1 MRSKLGHAETKSAH
15 SLKFHLGVLGLLLQR
30 LPAPSLHHEVEEY
43 NYECWLTYQLI
54 CSSPV
59 DTDLSFL
66 THLGQQVMNAA
77 TPRPIPPSSL
87 SRVIFHHLF
96 KGAPA
101 ALSKCL
107 TERQR
112 SCWRK
117 PWVAFF
123 NRMECLVPNPLRT
136 CHLTATSLSVLS
148 RLRDMEF
155 IAAKC
160 RVAYC
165 LARSLSEKQGNSI
178 KIMEYKTETGNRVPR
193 RESFEMEMPR
203 KIMKSGVDKAL
214 KWLTDFVVSSGLET
228 VKCLVSCKGDVNT
241 FLAQSELLDLCEK
254 VLRKEEDV
262 FTSHGRNIVQGIL
275 LSLFAKGQSIGSFR
289 RHEEDCIVLQREAMC
304 NKSGST
310 TVDLQRTAIV
320 SRTVNAFLPFEVLMD
335 ASHGMLEHYKEKLVT
350 TENANVNQVLWSQK
364 GALCLGRL
372 FNEGY
377 S

>member
-1 MRSKLGHAETKSAH
+1 
-15 SLKFHLGVLGLLLQR
+15 
-30 LPAPSLHHEVEEY
+30 
-43 NYECWLTYQLI
+43 
-54 CSSPV
+54 
-59 DTDLSFL
+59 
-66 THLGQQVMNAA
+66 
-77 TPRPIPPSSL
+77 
-87 SRVIFHHLF
+87 
-96 KGAPA
+96 
-101 ALSKCL
+101 
-107 TERQR
+107 
-112 SCWRK
+112 
-117 PWVAFF
+117 
-123 NRMECLVPNPLRT
+123 
-136 CHLTATSLSVLS
+136 
-148 RLRDMEF
+148 MEF

-214 KWLTDFVVSSGLET
+214 KLCAVQIAAHSLWLQKLADRSRVHNETVRWLTDFVVSSGLET

-275 LSLFAKGQSIGSFR
+275 LSLLQKASQSEASEDMKRIVSF
-289 RHEEDCIVLQREAMC
+289 CREKRCAT
-304 NKSGST
+304 K
-310 TVDLQRTAIV
+310 VDLLPWICKGLQSLAD
-320 SRTVNAFLPFEVLMD
+320 SNAFLPFEVLMD
-335 ASHGMLEHYKEKLVT
+335 ASHGMLEHYKEKLAT

-372 FNEGY
+372 FNEGVLVEDD
-377 S
+377 SDNEEWATVF